1 MSPRRPAR
9 AIAEPAALPGR
20 LLTVRHLTIYR
31 YSEPVG
37 LGEHR
42 MMFRPRA
49 SHDLRLVRSRLVIQ
63 PHPSELRWL
72 HDVFDN
78 SVAIATFTGTTR
90 ELRFDST
97 ATLEHFE
104 VARPEYMLEAGA
116 QRFPFPYADDERPHL
131 AAALTRLYPDERVSE
146 WARRLVP
153 ASGSIRTM
161 TLLDSM
167 TRRIKKQ
174 FVYLRRTEK
183 GVQSPV
189 ETLQRASGS
198 CRDFALLM
206 MEAVRALGL
215 AARFVSGYI
224 FVPESRPA
232 ATVGGGSTHA
242 WMQVYLPG
250 AGWVDFDP
258 TNSIVGNRN
267 LIRVA
272 VAWDPAHALPLWG
285 TFIGAA
291 SSFLGMD
298 VTVSV
303 TEKRIL

>member
-1 MSPRRPAR
+1 
-9 AIAEPAALPGR
+9 
-20 LLTVRHLTIYR
+20 VRHRTIYR
-31 YSEPVG
+31 YSEPVA

-49 SHDLRLVRSRLVIQ
+49 SHDLRLVKSRLEIR

-78 SVAIATFTGTTR
+78 SVAIARFTGTTR

-104 VARPEYMLEAGA
+104 LARPEYVLEAGA
-116 QRFPFPYADDERPHL
+116 RRFPFQYADDERPSL
-131 AAALTRLYPDERVSE
+131 AAALTRLYPDERVNE
-146 WARRLVP
+146 WARHFVP

-161 TLLDSM
+161 TLLDTM

-174 FVYLRRTEK
+174 FVYLRRIEK
-183 GVQSPV
+183 GVQTPA
-189 ETLQRASGS
+189 ETLQRRSGS

-206 MEAVRALGL
+206 MEAARALGL

-224 FVPESRPA
+224 FVPRSGPA
-232 ATVGGGSTHA
+232 AALGGGSTHA

-285 TFIGAA
+285 SFIGSA
-291 SSFLGMD
+291 SSFLGME
-298 VTVSV
+298 VAVSV
-303 TEKRIL
+303 TEKGVGS

>member
-1 MSPRRPAR
+1 VRPR
-9 AIAEPAALPGR
+9 AEAAALRGR

-31 YSEPVG
+31 YGSPVG

-49 SHDLRLVRSRLVIQ
+49 SHDVRLVSSRLEIRPQ
-63 PHPSELRWL
+63 PSELRWL

-78 SVAIATFTGTTR
+78 SVAIATFTGRTR

-97 ATLEHFE
+97 TTLEHFE
-104 VARPEYMLEAGA
+104 GVRPKYVLEAGA
-116 QRFPFPYADDERPHL
+116 EQFPFEYADDERPYL
-131 AAALTRLYPDERVSE
+131 AAARTRLYPDECIRE
-146 WARRLVP
+146 WAGRFVP
-153 ASGSIRTM
+153 ASGSIHTR
-161 TLLDSM
+161 TLLDDM
-167 TRRIKKQ
+167 ARGIKEQ
-174 FVYLRRTEK
+174 FAYLRRTEK
-183 GVQSPV
+183 GVQTPA
-189 ETLQRASGS
+189 ETLERGSGS

-224 FVPESRPA
+224 FVPESRPVE
-232 ATVGGGSTHA
+232 TVGGGSTHA

-258 TNSIVGNRN
+258 TNSIIGNRN

-272 VAWDPAHALPLWG
+272 VAWDPKHALPLWG
-285 TFIGAA
+285 SFIGSAR
-291 SSFLGMD
+291 SFVGMD

-303 TEKRIL
+303 TEEAVVA